1 MRWFRNWVGR
11 KARATAPRAP
21 SFRPRLELLEERRV
35 MNVSS
40 AFDAQGNVLRLVV
53 DNNNTL
59 TQTYL
64 GVTQVIG
71 QDVLRAHAYRDSN
84 GGIGFIIIYGA
95 DTGFQ
100 AVDFDHT
107 GGHFLGFGIQDAD
120 KAYDRAGHLQLDIT
134 YSSNGVFTTIE
145 FTDTGAHQVNYAP
158 GIIEELVHPYVDAQ
172 GKLARTISYF
182 STQSD
187 NVTVAY
193 DFAGGHLVNSNCVAD
208 YAWNVQGNS
217 YVLDVVFIGG
227 SAFEYTTA
235 NPNGTFLGN
244 NFRI

>member
-1 MRWFRNWVGR
+1 MSWFRNWVGR
-11 KARATAPRAP
+11 KARAVAPRAP
-21 SFRPRLELLEERRV
+21 SFRPRLEPLEERRV

-40 AFDAQGNVLRLVV
+40 AIDVRGNVMQLAV
-53 DNNNTL
+53 DNTFKL
-59 TQTYL
+59 TQTFM
-64 GVTQVIG
+64 GVSQVIG

-134 YSSNGVFTTIE
+134 YSSNGQFTTIE
-145 FTDTGAHQVNYAP
+145 FTDLGAHQVNYAP

-187 NVTVAY
+187 CVTVAY
-193 DFAGGHLVNSNCVAD
+193 DSSGGHFLATNAVAD
-208 YAWNVQGNS
+208 YAYNVQGTTF
-217 YVLDVVFIGG
+217 VLDIVYIGG
-227 SAFEYTTA
+227 SAFEYTPTTA
-235 NPNGTFLGN
+235 THLGD